1 MRCDDEGEMGKRMT
15 MREEEEESQCRF
27 VDVACRQRNRNKVEP
42 FEKRGC
48 TGRAGGYRY
57 ISPHATRALL
67 VGRQP
72 GGHVPCTGVLERYV
86 GVTEKPASDSKRSL
100 MCAAV
105 RGGKSQIGGFFVS
118 SLFLFSFPFSVSS
131 LFFTILCSKP
141 PSPMF
146 GGSKQ
151 RESVRD
157 QGRIRGF
164 KT

>member
-1 MRCDDEGEMGKRMT
+1 

-27 VDVACRQRNRNKVEP
+27 VDVACRQRNRNRVEP

-72 GGHVPCTGVLERYV
+72 GGHVPCTGVPERYV

-105 RGGKSQIGGFFVS
+105 RGGKSQIGGFLFRPFFCF
-118 SLFLFSFPFSVSS
+118 LFLFPFLPFFSQSFAQNPRVQCSEGASS
-131 LFFTILCSKP
+131 ESQCETKEDSRIQNL
-141 PSPMF
+141 
-146 GGSKQ
+146 KQ
-151 RESVRD
+151 NSSRAE
-157 QGRIRGF
+157 
-164 KT
+164 

>member
-1 MRCDDEGEMGKRMT
+1 

-27 VDVACRQRNRNKVEP
+27 VDVACRQRNRNRVEP

-57 ISPHATRALL
+57 INPHATKALL

-72 GGHVPCTGVLERYV
+72 GGHVPCTGVPERYV

-105 RGGKSQIGGFFVS
+105 RGGKSQIGVFFCFVPFFCF
-118 SLFLFSFPFSVSS
+118 LFLFPF
-131 LFFTILCSKP
+131 LPFFFTILYSKP

>member
-1 MRCDDEGEMGKRMT
+1 M
-15 MREEEEESQCRF
+15 
-27 VDVACRQRNRNKVEP
+27 ACRQRNRNRVEP

-72 GGHVPCTGVLERYV
+72 GGHVPCTGVPERYV

-131 LFFTILCSKP
+131 LFFTILCVQCSEGAAARVSARPRKDP
-141 PSPMF
+141 RIQNL
-146 GGSKQ
+146 KQ
-151 RESVRD
+151 ISSRAE
-157 QGRIRGF
+157 
-164 KT
+164 